1 MKLRE
6 ALRHAVRTAAARRDL
21 SRLDVGFEFGLWRGE
36 QQLVGQLDGLRL
48 DLVNAGVGG
57 GGYVIEANPP
67 REGMTRHTMRRHQA
81 VWRGGCCEGLPPTTG
96 SVCAPGHPNPPDA
109 QSVAADARVAPVK
122 NTRAAGS
129 RVQVVR
135 GVGDCEGLGSAGSE
149 VLQRDRAHRYARPAL
164 RRRRVGRSSW
174 RLARGAR
181 AAPPSV

>member
-36 QQLVGQLDGLRL
+36 QQLVGQLDGLSL

-57 GGYVIEANPP
+57 GGYVIEENPQSA

-96 SVCAPGHPNPPDA
+96 ACAHL
-109 QSVAADARVAPVK
+109 VIRI
-122 NTRAAGS
+122 
-129 RVQVVR
+129 
-135 GVGDCEGLGSAGSE
+135 
-149 VLQRDRAHRYARPAL
+149 LQTL
-164 RRRRVGRSSW
+164 NQ
-174 RLARGAR
+174 
-181 AAPPSV
+181 